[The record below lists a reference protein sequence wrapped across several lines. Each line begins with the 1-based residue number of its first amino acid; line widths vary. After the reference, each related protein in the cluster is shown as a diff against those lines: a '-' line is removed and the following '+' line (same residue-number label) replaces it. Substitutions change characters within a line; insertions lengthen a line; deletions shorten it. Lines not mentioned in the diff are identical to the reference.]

1 MVGALLIM
9 VSMFSGKVAKR
20 FGLSHLLVT
29 LLIGILLGNGGK
41 YDINYNNPV
50 FTLHISEL
58 ALAFI
63 IFGGGYNTHIKK
75 FKTYI
80 TRGLALSTI
89 GVLVTTAIMG
99 LFVWWLEEW
108 NIIYALLLG
117 AIVSSTDAAAVF
129 SILENTGLKLRNG
142 IQETLEL
149 ESGTNDPM
157 AYMLTVGLST
167 LIVQPD
173 LGASF
178 LVISLVK
185 SIAIGTFTGLA
196 FGKLLAWVISKA
208 QLKNGQNPILIV
220 CFVIFLYA
228 FNTEWGGSAFLS
240 LYLAGVWV
248 GNAMLPNKKFNTNFQ
263 ESISWMME
271 SVLFLILG
279 LQVYINDL
287 AGVFWQ
293 GIIVSALLM
302 FVARP
307 VSVMLCTAF
316 VKDFNWR
323 DRLFVS
329 WVGLRGATPIV
340 FALVPVVMQIPG
352 IERLFNLSFIVVVVS
367 VIFQGASLAPL
378 ARLLGLDTKRVKA

>member
-9 VSMFSGKVAKR
+9 VSMFSGKIAKR

-29 LLIGILLGNGGK
+29 LLIGLFLGNGGK

-63 IFGGGYNTHIKK
+63 IFGGGYNTHINK

-80 TRGLALSTI
+80 ARGLGLSTL
-89 GVLVTTAIMG
+89 GVLITTGIMG
-99 LFVWWLEEW
+99 LFIWWIEEW

-117 AIVSSTDAAAVF
+117 AIISSTDAAAVF
-129 SILENTGLKLRNG
+129 SIIESTGIKLRNG

-167 LIVQPD
+167 MIVQPD
-173 LGASF
+173 LGSSF
-178 LVISLVK
+178 LVWSLLK
-185 SIAIGTFTGLA
+185 SIGIGTFSGLV
-196 FGKLLAWVISKA
+196 FGKLLAMVIKKA
-208 QLKNGQNPILIV
+208 KLKNGQNPILVMCFIV
-220 CFVIFLYA
+220 FLYA
-228 FNTEWGGSAFLS
+228 FNTVWGGSAFLS

-248 GNAMLPNKKFNTNFQ
+248 GNAKLPNPKFNSNFQ

-279 LQVYINDL
+279 LQVYLNDL
-287 AGVFWQ
+287 PAVFWQ
-293 GIIVSALLM
+293 GIMVSAMLM

-307 VSVMLCTAF
+307 AAVMLCTAF
-316 VKDFNWR
+316 VKDFDWR

-352 IERLFNLSFIVVVVS
+352 IERLFNLSFIVVVTS

-378 ARLLGLDTKRVKA
+378 ANLLGVNTKGSKA